1 MVEEANGET
10 KFEFQCDDFWLGNQ
24 NERRKHLQLKMCPH
38 IYNKEENPAYQKIQS
53 NWLYNLLDKEEKLA
67 ILQTRRPKYLAPG
80 VKAYTDYVDSIKM
93 FSLANPHE

>member
-1 MVEEANGET
+1 M
-10 KFEFQCDDFWLGNQ
+10 
-24 NERRKHLQLKMCPH
+24 KMCPH

-53 NWLYNLLDKEEKLA
+53 NWLYNILDKEEKLA